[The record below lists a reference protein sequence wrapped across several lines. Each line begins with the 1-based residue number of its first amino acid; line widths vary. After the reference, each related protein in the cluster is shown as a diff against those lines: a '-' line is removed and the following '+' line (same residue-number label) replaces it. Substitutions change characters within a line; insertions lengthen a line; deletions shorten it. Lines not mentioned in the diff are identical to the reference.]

1 MFNQAMAQKIT
12 ISIPNAASKRY
23 AFFLNEGIDQDTI
36 QKGTLNIAG
45 GTIINIPTKYKDYTG
60 IGILKIEGEN
70 SINLVVNH
78 ENFTIER
85 GADLKNKFKNS
96 PENEYLYATMEGRQ
110 QRDVNVKLYA
120 ARFVELAGFTGQL
133 NNVVNKGGDLNSRT
147 NIRIYAIDKLDMD
160 GLYTSGLWHL
170 VVDRLA
176 RLSSNQEVMAND
188 FIKIFK
194 RIKSQKVYEH
204 LADNVITMMNQYGWD
219 DAFDIL
225 IPSIA
230 DSKRILTPQGKIY
243 DAFKM
248 VKIRRGNFVPPIE
261 GLKIPLKENVADKTL
276 IMFYESDCQN
286 CITQLQELKKNYA
299 RLNASKI
306 RVITISAD
314 YDKKSFDKESSS
326 FPWVDKLCDYKGF
339 AGKNFSNFG
348 VLGTPTFY
356 LLDKDLRLIKR
367 FALFRDANI

>member
-96 PENEYLYATMEGRQ
+96 PENEYLYTTMEGRQ

-133 NNVVNKGGDLNSRT
+133 NNVVNKGG
-147 NIRIYAIDKLDMD
+147 
-160 GLYTSGLWHL
+160 G
-170 VVDRLA
+170 
-176 RLSSNQEVMAND
+176 
-188 FIKIFK
+188 
-194 RIKSQKVYEH
+194 SQ
-204 LADNVITMMNQYGWD
+204 
-219 DAFDIL
+219 
-225 IPSIA
+225 
-230 DSKRILTPQGKIY
+230 
-243 DAFKM
+243 
-248 VKIRRGNFVPPIE
+248 
-261 GLKIPLKENVADKTL
+261 
-276 IMFYESDCQN
+276 
-286 CITQLQELKKNYA
+286 
-299 RLNASKI
+299 
-306 RVITISAD
+306 
-314 YDKKSFDKESSS
+314 
-326 FPWVDKLCDYKGF
+326 F
-339 AGKNFSNFG
+339 A
-348 VLGTPTFY
+348 Y
-356 LLDKDLRLIKR
+356 
-367 FALFRDANI
+367 